1 MNISANNCKLFE
13 FFQSQHLSL
22 EIDHHHHVVIKK
34 CYETKITTPIK
45 SKASYSGTI
54 LGFQGFIDGTFNSP
68 WLILF
73 ITLQLSRKKLG
84 YLHSKNF
91 LNCEG
96 GLYFNQPLTPR
107 QCKIIAAYCTSIHRL
122 AIETGRWMVLLTSKD
137 TRLCHF
143 CSHNAVE
150 NRHISCWH
158 VPYTTPF
165 ELRFQHHSNQ
175 L

>member
-73 ITLQLSRKKLG
+73 ITLQLSRKKLD

-96 GLYFNQPLTPR
+96 GLYLNQPLTPR

-122 AIETGRWMVLLTSKD
+122 AIETGRWMVLLISKD

-150 NRHISCWH
+150 NKAHFMLACPLYNPI
-158 VPYTTPF
+158 
-165 ELRFQHHSNQ
+165 
-175 L
+175 